1 MTLTVSKLAAD
12 AGIKTDTVRYYEKVG
27 LLPAPS
33 RSQSGYRIYDI
44 VDRGRCPCG
53 HTETLVSRKG
63 DRYRRGDRATVR
75 SEEGRPRGSDFKI
88 RDPIQANGRA
98 SNSSWRYL
106 TMMDP

>member
-1 MTLTVSKLAAD
+1 MYEEEAVQRLLF
-12 AGIKTDTVRYYEKVG
+12 IKGVQRLGLRLREVRE
-27 LLPAPS
+27 LL
-33 RSQSGYRIYDI
+33 DI

-98 SNSSWRYL
+98 SNSSWRREVPDDDGPL
-106 TMMDP
+106 TSPLLS